1 MLSWFERLIRPFPAE
16 EPTQPP
22 NTLYAFCR
30 HYTRGMEVYLLLM
43 SGLTALIA
51 IAEVSL
57 FGFLGQLVDWLVS
70 HQPQTLIASEKG
82 RLLWMGADRKSVV

>member
-1 MLSWFERLIRPFPAE
+1 MLSFFERLIRPFPAE

-22 NTLYAFCR
+22 GTLFAFCR
-30 HYTRGMEVYLLLM
+30 HYTKGMEVYLLLM

-57 FGFLGQLVDWLVS
+57 FGFLGQLVDWLVA
-70 HQPQTLIASEKG
+70 HNP
-82 RLLWMGADRKSVV
+82 